1 MSGKRRFL
9 IMIVLVVTALV
20 MGIAATMLVRADTM
34 QHWANIRDQYGNV
47 VGIASEGDYVTV
59 TGWDASGRVTVYDAN
74 TCISGTVAPVY
85 LYGGSEYQYENPGY
99 YTYDNGAGYY
109 QEYDYNYLYED
120 WYTGTP
126 QTEVYQPQTYSVDYG
141 VDYVVDYDADYVDYN
156 IDYGYQDQV
165 YTYQPEPVQYPTGT
179 WVDIDIQSQ
188 TISVWKDCSQVFQSY
203 CVTGNY
209 GTNDTPVGT
218 HYILSKQENATLHG
232 VDYDADVAYWMP
244 FTESGC
250 GVHDA
255 TWRGNFSVGAY
266 MGNGSHGCVNTT
278 LGTAAEIYGLV
289 DVGTPV
295 VVHE

>member
-1 MSGKRRFL
+1 M
-9 IMIVLVVTALV
+9 LVVTALV
-20 MGIAATMLVRADTM
+20 MGIAAAMLVRADTM
-34 QHWANIRDQYGNV
+34 EHWANIRDANGNI

-59 TGWDASGRVTVYDAN
+59 TGWDAYGRVTIYDAN
-74 TCISGTVAPVY
+74 TGISGTVAPVY
-85 LYGGSEYQYENPGY
+85 LYGGSDYQYENPGY
-99 YTYDNGAGYY
+99 YLYGDGTTYYEEYN
-109 QEYDYNYLYED
+109 YDYMYED
-120 WYTGTP
+120 YYTGIP
-126 QTEVYQPQTYSVDYG
+126 QTEAYQPYTETYS
-141 VDYVVDYDADYVDYN
+141 
-156 IDYGYQDQV
+156 YQEPA
-165 YTYQPEPVQYPTGT
+165 YTAYQEPAYTAYTEPSYSYYQPETEPVPYPTGT
-179 WVDIDIQSQ
+179 WVDIDISTQA
-188 TISVWKDCSQVFQSY
+188 ISVWKDGSQVFTSF

-209 GTNDTPVGT
+209 GTNDTPIGT
-218 HYILSKQENATLHG
+218 HYILSKQENATLRG
-232 VDYDADVAYWMP
+232 ADYEAPVAYWMP